1 MRCSSHTACSDLS
14 TPTAVF
20 AERYFRLFSLEY
32 HPETDIAI
40 NNAGFLH
47 HQCQKSNS
55 KHLLKKVKSDTE
67 LQEKLKAAA
76 DAEAALEIA
85 KDAVFSISVDD
96 LTKAQEEVTNEEL
109 EGSAGGG
116 IPRRGYWVG
125 SHWFCVPFNPQI
137 SLQHLAPSPA
147 FSGLFIQCRYRC

>member
-1 MRCSSHTACSDLS
+1 M
-14 TPTAVF
+14 
-20 AERYFRLFSLEY
+20 
-32 HPETDIAI
+32 
-40 NNAGFLH
+40 
-47 HQCQKSNS
+47 
-55 KHLLKKVKSDTE
+55 KKVKSDTE

-116 IPRRGYWVG
+116 VFLGGDTGLGPTGFVCRLTHK
-125 SHWFCVPFNPQI
+125 SAFNTWHHRP
-137 SLQHLAPSPA
+137 HLAGFLFNADIAADRCYNKEVAPRPPYQKSNSRPSLRRLKETPA
-147 FSGLFIQCRYRC
+147 L